1 MLAVGGQ
8 KGKNLPMGGILFQ
21 KSAKLIVFSLTAA
34 LLLYASGCGDDRTVT
49 VSQPEGLENAMPR
62 IYDTSPESTGQLLR
76 DTSATVRNNSE
87 TNMGVHFVMD
97 SRTTIGDTTIVSK
110 GEGDMVFPDRV
121 RMTTQN
127 YTDAQSI
134 PVEVIVISGKAYT
147 RSATTNGMWKS
158 SGTGVSAPD
167 PRSIISLFDFARS
180 SRNFGEES
188 LSGNRK
194 TYHMQLDVDAT
205 LAADEA
211 KKQNSDPALMQALE
225 ATRNASVTVD
235 LWIGTSDL
243 LIYQERVVIS
253 NPATALK
260 SEQTFIFSGWGKSV
274 EIVKPCESC

>member
-1 MLAVGGQ
+1 M
-8 KGKNLPMGGILFQ
+8 FQ
-21 KSAKLIVFSLTAA
+21 KSAKFIVVSLTAA
-34 LLLYASGCGDDRTVT
+34 LLIYASGCGDDRTVT

-76 DTSATVRNNSE
+76 DTSATVKRNTSANL
-87 TNMGVHFVMD
+87 GVHFVMD
-97 SRTTIGDTTIVSK
+97 SRTTIGGKTIVSR

-121 RMTTQN
+121 KMTTQN

-134 PVEVIVISGKAYT
+134 PVEVIVISGKTYT
-147 RSATTNGMWKS
+147 RSAATNGMWKS
-158 SGTGVSAPD
+158 SGAGVSAPD
-167 PRSIISLFDFARS
+167 LQSITSLLDYARS

-194 TYHMQLDVDAT
+194 TYHIQLDVDAA

-211 KKQNSDPALMQALE
+211 KKQNSDPALIQALE
-225 ATRNASVTVD
+225 ATRNSSVTVD
-235 LWIGTSDL
+235 LWIGTKDL

-253 NPATALK
+253 NQATDLK
-260 SEQTFIFSGWGKSV
+260 SEQNFIFSGWGMPV